1 MVKGTVTVAAEVGL
15 HARPAADFVRAASLS
30 NHEVFVVNRL
40 GKRASGLSI
49 LAILSLGAK
58 KGEELVIEVSGPDE
72 DVVLRSL
79 IHVVSSPLS
88 K

>member
-1 MVKGTVTVAAEVGL
+1 MVKATVSVTAEVGL
-15 HARPAADFVRAASLS
+15 HARPAADFVRAATLS
-30 NHEVFVVNRL
+30 NHEVFVINRM

-72 DVVLRSL
+72 DVVLSSL
-79 IHVVSSPLS
+79 ILVVSTPLS
-88 K
+88 Q

>member
-15 HARPAADFVRAASLS
+15 HARPAADFVRTATLS
-30 NHEVFVVNRL
+30 DHEVFVVNRL

>member
-1 MVKGTVTVAAEVGL
+1 MVKGTVTVGAEVGL

-30 NHEVFVVNRL
+30 NHEVYVVNRL

-49 LAILSLGAK
+49 LAILALGAK
-58 KGEELVIEVSGPDE
+58 QGEELVIEVSGPDE
-72 DVVLRSL
+72 VAVLDTLS
-79 IHVVSSPLS
+79 HVVS

>member
-1 MVKGTVTVAAEVGL
+1 MVKGSATVASDVGL
-15 HARPAADFVRAASLS
+15 HARPAADFVRAATLS
-30 NHEVFVVNRL
+30 QHEVFVVNKQ

-58 KGEELVIEVSGPDE
+58 KGEELVIEVSGPEE

-79 IHVVSSPLS
+79 ILVVSTPLS
-88 K
+88 Q

>member
-1 MVKGTVTVAAEVGL
+1 MAKATVTVTAEVGL
-15 HARPAADFVRAASLS
+15 HARPAADFVRAATLS
-30 NHEVFVVNRL
+30 KHEVFVVNRQ
-40 GKRASGLSI
+40 GTRASGLSI

-79 IHVVSSPLS
+79 ILVVSTPLS
-88 K
+88 Q